1 MYNNIHTTFL
11 SHFYVYEY
19 LLLLD
24 IHYHN
29 ETKSSIT
36 ISTAVEQYSNTT
48 YKITIMFDEEQA
60 VVELSAKG
68 KGDNSEQSETNGD
81 DGFRISNSN
90 INSNIKSNSN
100 DIKRYTEIPKGS
112 FDINRI
118 GNAIAI
124 WTLILVWFWISMYW
138 ILVYVPFPP
147 MGGGSED
154 NVFAYSDYV
163 VKPIAEKVRPF
174 IQ

>member
-1 MYNNIHTTFL
+1 
-11 SHFYVYEY
+11 
-19 LLLLD
+19 
-24 IHYHN
+24 
-29 ETKSSIT
+29 
-36 ISTAVEQYSNTT
+36 
-48 YKITIMFDEEQA
+48 MFDEEQA

-68 KGDNSEQSETNGD
+68 NGDNCEQNEINGD
-81 DGFRISNSN
+81 DGFRISNCN
-90 INSNIKSNSN
+90 INSNIKSNSNSNSSN

-147 MGGGSED
+147 MGWGSED
-154 NVFAYSDYV
+154 NVFAYSDYI
-163 VKPIAEKVRPF
+163 VKPIAEKVRPL
-174 IQ
+174 IQYFRYKHDLFDDSTTNTFYAFVPHRLPFSLLLIIIVFFDL